1 MLVLVGCPLTGEV
14 ICYQEPGHTYIYIH
28 IIYIYTYY
36 IHSYIHQ
43 SRIPAMLY
51 VVFCT
56 VYDIPDRPPPGDS
69 DDLIVGARL
78 MIKTDAR
85 EAMADE

>member
-1 MLVLVGCPLTGEV
+1 
-14 ICYQEPGHTYIYIH
+14 
-28 IIYIYTYY
+28 
-36 IHSYIHQ
+36 
-43 SRIPAMLY
+43 MLY